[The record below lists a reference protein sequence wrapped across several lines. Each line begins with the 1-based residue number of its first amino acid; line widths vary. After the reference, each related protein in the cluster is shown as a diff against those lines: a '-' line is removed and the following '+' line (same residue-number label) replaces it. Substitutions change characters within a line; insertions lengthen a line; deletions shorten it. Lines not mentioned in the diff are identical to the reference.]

1 MPTKGFA
8 VAGAPRHGKD
18 PMYACLMP
26 QFRLRVVLL
35 ALGIGLTTGAT
46 GAAPSPLR
54 QVSPFSDAAPGAT
67 IPEPWQRQS
76 LPGVERQN
84 TFELV
89 ADAGRTVLEVRSDA
103 AASTLTHV
111 LAVEP
116 AQAPLLTWRWKVS
129 RALKGSDFSR
139 KSGDDYAARVY
150 VLFDYPVEKLSLGDR
165 VKMSLGRTLYGAEL
179 PTAAIAYV
187 WGTAQKVGDTG
198 PNPYTDRVQM
208 IVVDSG
214 AGQVGQWREIERDVA
229 ADFRAVFG
237 VEAPRV
243 VGIAVSADTD
253 NTGEAVVT
261 RFGDLRFLPR

>member
-1 MPTKGFA
+1 
-8 VAGAPRHGKD
+8 
-18 PMYACLMP
+18 MYACLMP
-26 QFRLRVVLL
+26 QSRFRAVLL
-35 ALGIGLTTGAT
+35 VLGLGLAAGAS
-46 GAAPSPLR
+46 GAELR
-54 QVSPFSDAAPGAT
+54 PPQQVSPFSGATPAAPVPT
-67 IPEPWQRQS
+67 PWLRQS

-103 AASTLTHV
+103 AASTLTHA
-111 LAVEP
+111 LAIDP
-116 AQAPLLTWRWKVS
+116 AQSPRLQWRWKVS
-129 RALKGSDFSR
+129 RALTGSDFSR

-187 WGTAQKVGDTG
+187 WGTAQKPDETG

-214 AGQVGQWREIERDVA
+214 GGQAGQWREVERDLA

-237 VEAPRV
+237 DEAPRV

-253 NTGEAVVT
+253 NTGEAVVA